1 MTNPETENIRAKTGL
16 IIFLILLLTFIC
28 YFNSF
33 RNPFLWDDEVI
44 VEGNQ
49 LIRSWGHLP
58 DIFKASVF
66 GAPIHSIGYYR
77 PLQIF
82 SYLVDY
88 SLWQLNPIG
97 YHLSN
102 VILHLLNVFL
112 VFLLLT
118 ALGVRRDVAYLVCL
132 IFGIHPVNTEAVTY
146 ISGRGDVLFTFFSLL
161 CFLFFIFGIR
171 HSSGGFKEKIYYFFS
186 IIFYLLALFS
196 KENAVVLPFIM
207 TAFVFL
213 RAEFFKSLSTDQRKS
228 YLLCLAVLL
237 LLSFGY
243 LFIRF
248 IFLKKATSAPL
259 SLIADAPFW
268 QRVLTLPRILLTYIG
283 LIIFPIHLHMEYLF
297 VENSLT
303 GPWFLLGLPALF
315 GIFYFILRSF
325 RSFKTALFFMA
336 WFLIGLAPFYNV
348 IVPLHATLLEHW
360 VYFPS
365 IGFLTLAVWLIL
377 DFLRK
382 KKVQAKPILRN
393 SIVVFLFCL
402 LIYYG
407 IYTILRNQDWS
418 DPLRLYEHD
427 LKYEPNSFLLYNNLG
442 VEYFRQGKMEKAKDA
457 FLASIEVSPRHH
469 YDVAYNNAGV
479 IYESEGQIEKAK
491 SYYQKSIDLNN
502 YELAYGNLG
511 RLYIA
516 ENQLDLAID
525 VLKKGRALYPS
536 AIEINYQLAR
546 AYFGRK
552 QFTHARL
559 ILENIEK
566 VAPDY
571 KETRIYLE
579 KIKNFK
585 SDKL

>member
-1 MTNPETENIRAKTGL
+1 
-16 IIFLILLLTFIC
+16 
-28 YFNSF
+28 
-33 RNPFLWDDEVI
+33 
-44 VEGNQ
+44 
-49 LIRSWGHLP
+49 
-58 DIFKASVF
+58 
-66 GAPIHSIGYYR
+66 
-77 PLQIF
+77 
-82 SYLVDY
+82 
-88 SLWQLNPIG
+88 
-97 YHLSN
+97 
-102 VILHLLNVFL
+102 
-112 VFLLLT
+112 
-118 ALGVRRDVAYLVCL
+118 
-132 IFGIHPVNTEAVTY
+132 
-146 ISGRGDVLFTFFSLL
+146 
-161 CFLFFIFGIR
+161 
-171 HSSGGFKEKIYYFFS
+171 
-186 IIFYLLALFS
+186 
-196 KENAVVLPFIM
+196 
-207 TAFVFL
+207 
-213 RAEFFKSLSTDQRKS
+213 
-228 YLLCLAVLL
+228 
-237 LLSFGY
+237 
-243 LFIRF
+243 
-248 IFLKKATSAPL
+248 
-259 SLIADAPFW
+259 
-268 QRVLTLPRILLTYIG
+268 
-283 LIIFPIHLHMEYLF
+283 
-297 VENSLT
+297 
-303 GPWFLLGLPALF
+303 
-315 GIFYFILRSF
+315 
-325 RSFKTALFFMA
+325 MA